1 MYQDNETY
9 EREGEI
15 IVIVLYRSI
24 DSNLRIRISLRG
36 NSIIFCTHNKIK
48 PLPTIESQRL
58 SNYSQIDH
66 FLFILSLSL
75 LITLSIFAFQLPLT
89 SMAVFSQLMSSSNI
103 VYDNTSSITIVYGR
117 QLISIPTDSYSN
129 NFNIIFL
136 MQLHIIQKYFV
147 GNQHPLNLQN
157 IH

>member
-75 LITLSIFAFQLPLT
+75 LITLSIFAFQLPL
-89 SMAVFSQLMSSSNI
+89 SQMTVSQSLCRLFTPHMI
-103 VYDNTSSITIVYGR
+103 IHLQHEHWSIDHDRVSFQHHHVINSFVSTPHLRYTLYIVYG
-117 QLISIPTDSYSN
+117 SILVVRILVN
-129 NFNIIFL
+129 RL
-136 MQLHIIQKYFV
+136 
-147 GNQHPLNLQN
+147 
-157 IH
+157 